1 MSCILTE
8 LSSIS
13 RFTSSKRLSLTCS
26 WLFDTSTIK
35 ITPWMGISCVE
46 LLRQYCSHSLFSPS
60 TFSWEDVG
68 TRLPLICF
76 INERRLRMD
85 PIKLAITDL
94 NELILRWKR
103 RQSSKKRWLLSQTD
117 KQLYGRLERILK
129 HL

>member
-1 MSCILTE
+1 MSYILTR
-8 LSSIS
+8 LSSVS
-13 RFTSSKRLSLTCS
+13 RFTSSKGLSLTCS
-26 WLFDTSTIK
+26 WLFDKSTIK
-35 ITPWMGISCVE
+35 IIPRMGISCVE

-68 TRLPLICF
+68 TRLPLFCF

-94 NELILRWKR
+94 NELVLRRKR

-117 KQLYGRLERILK
+117 KQLYGRLKCILK